1 MTVYPSAKRD
11 KASCEKWWCRWSDDG
26 RSEKEVTASAE
37 EHCRRTGHSVY
48 EINGYRMRFE
58 GEK

>member
-1 MTVYPSAKRD
+1 MTIYPSHKRD
-11 KASCEKWWCRWSDDG
+11 RAACEKWYCRWSDDARTG
-26 RSEKEVTASAE
+26 KEVTASAR
-37 EHCRRTGHSVY
+37 EHYRRTGHSTV